1 MVLELEDVWLRSE
14 KTLALPKVKKH
25 KVLTDF
31 EIRGKKAVV
40 AGKERGESREN
51 WVQCRPRESEPK
63 EENK

>member
-31 EIRGKKAVV
+31 EIRGKKKAVV
-40 AGKERGESREN
+40 AGKERGGITRELGAL
-51 WVQCRPRESEPK
+51 PTERE
-63 EENK
+63 